1 VDSLGKMLLIGGVA
15 LAALGGILLVVHRAG
30 LHRLPGD
37 IVVRRGNFT
46 FYAPLGLMILVSIVL
61 TIVLNLIARR

>member
-1 VDSLGKMLLIGGVA
+1 MDSLGKMLLIGGAA
-15 LAALGGILLVVHRAG
+15 LAALGGILLLASRSG

-46 FYAPLGLMILVSIVL
+46 FYAPLGLMILISIVL
-61 TIVLNLIARR
+61 TIVLSLIARR